1 MIQGCAT
8 ALITPFTSKGE
19 LDEEGLR
26 SLVSFQEENDVDY
39 IVPCGTTGESATLT
53 HAEHLKVIEI
63 VMDQVKRAKV
73 IAGAGSNATHEAI
86 HLSKGAK
93 DLGVHAILSISPYYN
108 KPTQKGIV
116 KHYEAIVKAVDI
128 PLIVYNVPGRTG
140 SNINPS
146 TVFKLAEVPNIAGI
160 KEASGNLG
168 QIMAILEKAPK
179 GFSVVSGDY
188 ALTYPMMAL
197 GANGVISVA
206 SNVVPKQVSSM
217 VHHALEGDWMKA
229 RQEHYHLLS
238 LFNNL
243 FVESNPIP
251 VKTALNLMGMPGGAF
266 RMPLC
271 EMEPANLEIVRKSL
285 VDLKL
290 LAK

>member
-179 GFSVVSGDY
+179 GFSVVSGDD

>member
-179 GFSVVSGDY
+179 GFSVVSGDD

-251 VKTALNLMGMPGGAF
+251 VKTALNLMGMPGEAF